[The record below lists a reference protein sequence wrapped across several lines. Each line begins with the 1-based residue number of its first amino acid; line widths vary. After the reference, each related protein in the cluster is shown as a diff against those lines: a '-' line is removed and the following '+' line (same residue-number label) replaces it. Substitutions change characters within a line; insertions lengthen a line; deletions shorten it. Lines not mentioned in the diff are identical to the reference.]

1 MTDEAVICTW
11 MEPEA
16 AKAVVIDKAAT
27 WKWHRLDWSN
37 NTIHTRPLTLD
48 ALWEV
53 EERMQVEARNPD
65 DDMPCIRRNL
75 YLHLLSEL
83 AREYW
88 HATAAQKITALAAVL
103 RPIVEVACPSE

>member
-53 EERMQVEARNPD
+53 EERLTDDQWWEYEVTLSAPYGPTVLAQVKA
-65 DDMPCIRRNL
+65 
-75 YLHLLSEL
+75 HVHS
-83 AREYW
+83 
-88 HATAAQKITALAAVL
+88 TAAQKIVALAAVL
-103 RPIVEVACPSE
+103 RPIVEAA